1 MIERCKE
8 LLKKP
13 AESGW
18 SDTTVARI
26 K

>member
-1 MIERCKE
+1 MIERCKQ
-8 LLKKP
+8 LLNTP
-13 AESGW
+13 ADGNW